1 MKVAYL
7 IAALVFALG
16 LGLLIWGASSTA
28 EVTFLGLTFHP
39 RIAKG
44 VGVIT
49 MIFSVITFLAAFGG
63 SEPSS
68 HVERRK

>member
-28 EVTFLGLTFHP
+28 EMTLLGVTFHP

-49 MIFSVITFLAAFGG
+49 MIFSVITFLAAFGN
-63 SEPSS
+63 SQPPS
-68 HVERRK
+68 HVERRR

>member
-28 EVTFLGLTFHP
+28 EVTLLGLTFHP

-63 SEPSS
+63 SEPPS
-68 HVERRK
+68 HVERRR